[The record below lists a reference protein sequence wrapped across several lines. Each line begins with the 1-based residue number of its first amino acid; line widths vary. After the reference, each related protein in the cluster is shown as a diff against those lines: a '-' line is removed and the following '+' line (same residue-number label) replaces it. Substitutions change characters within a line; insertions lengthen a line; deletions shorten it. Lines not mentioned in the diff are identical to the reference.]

1 MAAIGSVLGLI
12 GTVVTAGAT
21 IASTIMSNN
30 AAKDSQERQI
40 EYQKQIQAQNA
51 ATEAE
56 EKRLSQEAQ
65 QRSRAY
71 GASLL
76 NSDTTLQNN
85 YSGSF
90 NDESDAL
97 GGSSLLTNELSS
109 GSVESMFA

>member
-1 MAAIGSVLGLI
+1 MEISL
-12 GTVVTAGAT
+12 
-21 IASTIMSNN
+21 
-30 AAKDSQERQI
+30 D

-51 ATEAE
+51 ATDAE

-85 YSGSF
+85 YSGSLNEE
-90 NDESDAL
+90 NDVL
-97 GGSSLLTNELSS
+97 GSSLLTNVLSS